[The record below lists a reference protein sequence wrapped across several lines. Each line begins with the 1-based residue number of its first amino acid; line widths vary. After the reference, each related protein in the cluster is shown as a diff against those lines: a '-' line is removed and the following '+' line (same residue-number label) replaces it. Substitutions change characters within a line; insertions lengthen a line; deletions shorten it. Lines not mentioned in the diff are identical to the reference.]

1 MFKYVK
7 LDEIANEFASL
18 KSQKRIIREATSVDH
33 KLSIAFINNNK
44 LKDKIKH
51 FEIKARLQ
59 LLECHT
65 MLHTY
70 HPTLYT
76 KRCSLCNHPND
87 TGSHILNGCTKLK
100 SFYIE
105 RHNRIVD
112 LIYKKL
118 KPIAPNKTCHISRKK
133 F

>member
-1 MFKYVK
+1 MCAREGVTVKYNSFADNSFAFSIKTPTGYVEHSHHKTFYEMFKYVK
-7 LDEIANEFASL
+7 LDEIANELASL
-18 KSQKRIIREATSVDH
+18 KSQGRIIREATSVDH

-59 LLECHT
+59 LLECNT
-65 MLHTY
+65 LLHTY

-87 TGSHILNGCTKLK
+87 TSSHILN
-100 SFYIE
+100 
-105 RHNRIVD
+105 
-112 LIYKKL
+112 
-118 KPIAPNKTCHISRKK
+118 
-133 F
+133 